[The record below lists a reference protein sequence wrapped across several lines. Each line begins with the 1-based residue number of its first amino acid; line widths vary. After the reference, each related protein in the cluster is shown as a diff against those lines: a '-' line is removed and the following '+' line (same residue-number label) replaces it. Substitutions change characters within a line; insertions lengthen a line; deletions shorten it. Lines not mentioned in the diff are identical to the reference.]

1 MCGLAIGAFAR
12 FPFFKRGPLVV
23 PWQGLL
29 ERADIFSPP
38 FRLQGDPSLERP
50 PPLYLA
56 HESTNSR
63 CKKGLNKRTEYMK

>member
-50 PPLYLA
+50 PPFTWHTRVRIA
-56 HESTNSR
+56 AV
-63 CKKGLNKRTEYMK
+63 KKG